1 MLSKNAQTARLGFKA
16 EEVLTT
22 LPAVAAAFAT
32 YFTKPVKAVVKAP
45 HGKKTDVIVQFTDGT
60 NTRIQNKNG
69 NNQRG
74 FSVDRRD
81 GADLTTSETCRS
93 LIDTVC
99 LKRGGPAAHRP
110 SVSSITSLQMVDTCF
125 LGDDTDWAPDYIT
138 HTQMKDGTLQH
149 MAICSMPEFVKAL
162 KAEIYAEVVP
172 KRTCVHLSPSIYL
185 QRKGGGKTDK
195 KPDQIQT
202 KWKQGASVEK
212 LFTPLF

>member
-22 LPAVAAAFAT
+22 DPAVAAAFTA
-32 YFTKPVKAVVKAP
+32 YFKKPVQAIVKAP
-45 HGKKTDVIVQFTDGT
+45 HGKKTDIIVQFTDGT
-60 NTRIQNKNG
+60 TIKIQNKNG
-69 NNQRG
+69 DNQRG

-81 GADLTTSETCRS
+81 GTDLTESSAGRD
-93 LIDTVC
+93 LIDAVC
-99 LKRGGPAAHRP
+99 LKKGGPEAARP
-110 SVSSITSLQMVDTCF
+110 TVSSETSLQMVDTCF
-125 LGDDTDWAPDYIT
+125 LGDDATWTPDYIT

-149 MAICSMPEFVKAL
+149 IAICPMPTFVATL
-162 KAEIYAEVVP
+162 KAEIYDEMVP

-202 KWKQGASVEK
+202 KWKQGSSVEK